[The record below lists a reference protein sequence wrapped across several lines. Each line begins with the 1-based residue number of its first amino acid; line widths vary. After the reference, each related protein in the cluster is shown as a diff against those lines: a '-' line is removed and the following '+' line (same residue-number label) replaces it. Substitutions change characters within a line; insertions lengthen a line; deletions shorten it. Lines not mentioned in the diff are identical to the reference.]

1 MAAPGLTVAHINPT
15 ERRPNPLANGI
26 PEECWFVKQGFWV
39 LGVGPWARRSRTRP
53 PVGSWVVFVGL
64 LFVAVVR
71 STVSRLLV
79 MCERHALWGAQP
91 SLRPAPK
98 LGRGGG
104 MELSGQGQLL
114 GSIT

>member
-1 MAAPGLTVAHINPT
+1 MAYPLSPLT
-15 ERRPNPLANGI
+15 
-26 PEECWFVKQGFWV
+26 CW
-39 LGVGPWARRSRTRP
+39 PCSRSA
-53 PVGSWVVFVGL
+53 SLKSVGL
-64 LFVAVVR
+64 SSRDFRCWWWVCGRVEVEPVRCRVRGWVFAMLVFVAVVR

-91 SLRPAPK
+91 SLRPAPH